1 MNDLLCLFPNF
12 SLTTSSSQSYLLYF
26 IFIYVLFTYLNIFI
40 CMGVYVNMQE
50 LRGELS
56 NKGEWNGFAK
66 EWIVDWWLGGEW

>member
-1 MNDLLCLFPNF
+1 
-12 SLTTSSSQSYLLYF
+12 
-26 IFIYVLFTYLNIFI
+26 
-40 CMGVYVNMQE
+40 MGVYVNMQE